1 MKKPVLVAP
10 RNSAREMLPGDDLD
24 RLLASGSY
32 VEVKP
37 VKSRSPN
44 AGKSRAFK
52 ARKRAEGCIELN
64 LFLPAH
70 VHAALRR
77 KLHRG
82 ESMADCIAR
91 LLGVS
96 DEKGQVGTHK

>member
-1 MKKPVLVAP
+1 MKRPVLVAP

-32 VEVKP
+32 CEVMP
-37 VKSRSPN
+37 VKSRSSN

-52 ARKRAEGCIELN
+52 ARKRAEGCVELN

-70 VHAALRR
+70 VHHALRR
-77 KLHRG
+77 ELHPG
-82 ESMADCIAR
+82 ESMASCIAR

-96 DEKGQVGTHK
+96 DEKGQVGAHE